1 MPDDDPTFWS
11 EPDDSLLRR
20 LGADRASGL
29 SSAGAAQNLVS
40 FGPNRLREEER
51 AGALRLF
58 ARQFSSPIIILLL
71 AAATLSAWL
80 GDGADAAIIGVIVL
94 VSGTLGFWQER
105 GAAGAMS
112 KLLARVSIHS
122 TVLRD
127 GVSVEVPAEQVVP
140 GDLVL
145 LSAGSAVP
153 ADARL
158 LESQDLFVDES
169 ALTGETF
176 PVEKEPSVL
185 PADTP
190 LSGRTNSVWMGTH
203 VVSGTATAL
212 VVSTGVATEFGTVSE
227 HLRQR
232 PPETDFERG
241 VRRFGYLLLEV
252 TLMLVIGIFAI
263 NVYLHRSVLESFLF
277 ALALAVGLTPQLL
290 PAIISINLAHGAR
303 EMAGQQ
309 VIVKRLDSIE
319 NLGSM
324 NVLCSDKTGTLT
336 QGVVHVK
343 AAVDVDGNES
353 SDVLFMAALNSSME
367 TGFINP
373 IDEAI
378 RAIADGLADGWHK
391 LDEVPYDFLR
401 KRLSILAAKDRE
413 ALMVTKGAVH
423 AVLEVSSRC
432 RLHDGSLCDLSDVSA
447 RIADQVQA
455 YAEQGLRTLGVASR
469 AEPGLASISREDE
482 HDMIFEGLVVLFD
495 PPKEDAH
502 LAVADLRDL
511 GVVLKIITG
520 DAAAVARTLGGQMGL
535 TDPVVMSGPELGA
548 LSDSAL
554 EAAAPRVDVFAEIEP
569 NQKERIIVALRK
581 TGNVV
586 GFLGD
591 GINDSAALHAADV
604 GISVDSAVAV
614 AKEAAE
620 IVLLAT
626 GLDVLACGVRSGRR
640 TFANTIKYVFMAT
653 SANFGNMF
661 SMAGA
666 SLFLPFLPLLPTQI
680 LLTNLLTDF
689 PEMTIATDNVDPE
702 LVQRPRRWD
711 VGFIRDF
718 MMTFGPLSSV
728 FDFATFGVLLWFLKA
743 SPAEFRTGW
752 FVESVLSASM
762 VVLVIRT
769 RRPFLKS
776 RPSWQLATTTLAI
789 ALVTIA
795 LPYTPVGTLFKFVP
809 LPGRFFPVL
818 AVILVAYGAS
828 AEFAKRIFYRMH
840 AGT

>member
-1 MPDDDPTFWS
+1 MADQDLAFWSGSDDD
-11 EPDDSLLRR
+11 LARQ
-20 LGADRASGL
+20 LGTDCASGL
-29 SSAGAAQNLVS
+29 SSATAAENLKR
-40 FGPNRLREEER
+40 FGSNRLRHEER
-51 AGALRLF
+51 QGALRLF
-58 ARQFSSPIIILLL
+58 LRQFSSPIILLLL
-71 AAATLSAWL
+71 AAAMLSAWL

-94 VSGTLGFWQER
+94 LSGLLGFWQER
-105 GAAGAMS
+105 GAAGAMQA
-112 KLLARVSIHS
+112 LLARVSIRT
-122 TVLRD
+122 TVVRD
-127 GVSVEVPAEQVVP
+127 GAALEVPAEQIVP
-140 GDLVL
+140 GDLVS

-153 ADARL
+153 GDARL
-158 LESQDLFVDES
+158 VESQDLFVDES

-185 PADTP
+185 LAGTP
-190 LSGRTNSVWMGTH
+190 LNGRTNSVWMGTH
-203 VVSGTATAL
+203 VVSGMATAL
-212 VVSTGVATEFGTVSE
+212 VVHTGVATEFGTVSE

-232 PPETDFERG
+232 PAETDFERG

-263 NVYLHRSVLESFLF
+263 NVFLQRSVLESFLF

-303 EMAGQQ
+303 EMANQQ

-343 AAVDVDGNES
+343 AAVDIDGNDS
-353 SDVLFMAALNSSME
+353 RDVLFKAALNSSME
-367 TGFINP
+367 TGFVNP

-378 RAIADGLADGWHK
+378 RGIADDLTLGWTK

-401 KRLSILAAKDRE
+401 KRLSILAIKDG
-413 ALMVTKGAVH
+413 APLMVTKGAVH
-423 AVLEVSSRC
+423 AVLEVSKRC
-432 RLHDGSLCDLSDVSA
+432 RLHDGSVCDIAEVSA
-447 RIADQVQA
+447 RIAEKVQA

-469 AEPGLASISREDE
+469 DEPGLTCISREDE
-482 HDMIFEGLVVLFD
+482 HDMVFEGLVVLFD

-502 LAVADLRDL
+502 VAVQDLRDL
-511 GVVLKIITG
+511 GVALKIITG
-520 DAAAVARTLGGQMGL
+520 DAAAVARTLGGQMGQAQ
-535 TDPVVMSGPELGA
+535 PVVMSGPELAA

-554 EAAAPRVDVFAEIEP
+554 QAAAPHVDVFAEIEP
-569 NQKERIIVALRK
+569 NQKERIVIALRK
-581 TGNVV
+581 SGNVV

-591 GINDSAALHAADV
+591 GINDSAALHTADV
-604 GISVDSAVAV
+604 GISVDSAVDV
-614 AKEAAE
+614 AKEAAQ
-620 IVLLAT
+620 IVLLAS

-666 SLFLPFLPLLPTQI
+666 SLFLTFLPLLPTQI
-680 LLTNLLTDF
+680 LLTNLMTDF

-702 LVQRPRRWD
+702 LVQSPRRWD

-718 MMTFGPLSSV
+718 MMTFGPLSSI
-728 FDFATFGVLLWFLKA
+728 FDFATFGVLLWLLKA

-769 RRPFLKS
+769 RRPFLRS
-776 RPSWQLATTTLAI
+776 RPSWQLATTTLVI
-789 ALVTIA
+789 ALATIA
-795 LPYTPVGTLFKFVP
+795 LPFTPLGALFKFVP
-809 LPGRFFPVL
+809 LPARFFPAL
-818 AVILVAYGAS
+818 AIILVLYIGS
-828 AEFAKRIFYRMH
+828 AEVAKRVFYRLH
-840 AGT
+840 P